1 MTPKS
6 DSRGEKLPPA
16 GAISESVQDYLKAI
30 YKLSNSPEAENS
42 GDAAVTTSLLAERM
56 QVSAASATNMIKKLA
71 EMNLLRHRPYQGV
84 RLTGAGEKMALEII
98 RHHRLLELYL
108 AQALGYGWDR
118 VDAEAERLEHAISE
132 DFEDHIDRAM
142 GYPTVGAHGEPIP
155 SKEGTIAVHRYQRL
169 SEIESGQVV
178 CISQV
183 SDRSPELL
191 RYLDE
196 QKLRLGTEL
205 EVRDKAPFSGS
216 MLVAVGEREHHIGL
230 EVAAQIFVAQVDGR
244 G

>member
-6 DSRGEKLPPA
+6 DSGSDRLPPA
-16 GAISESVQDYLKAI
+16 GTISESVQDYLKAI
-30 YKLSNSPEAENS
+30 YKLSNSPDSEKS
-42 GDAAVTTSLLAERM
+42 GDGSVTTSLLAERM

-71 EMNLLRHRPYQGV
+71 EMRLLRHRPYQGV

-132 DFEDHIDRAM
+132 DFEEHIDRAM

-155 SKEGTIAVHRYQRL
+155 SKEGTIAVHDYQRL
-169 SEIESGQVV
+169 SDVESGRVV

-196 QKLRLGTEL
+196 QGLHLGTEL
-205 EVRDKAPFSGS
+205 KVRDKAPFSGS
-216 MLVAVGEREHHIGL
+216 MLIAVRGCEHHIGL
-230 EVAAQIFVAQVDGR
+230 EVADQIFVALVDG
-244 G
+244 GG

>member
-6 DSRGEKLPPA
+6 DRLPPD
-16 GAISESVQDYLKAI
+16 GTISESVQDYLKAI
-30 YKLSNSPEAENS
+30 YKLSNSPDTEQS
-42 GDAAVTTSLLAERM
+42 GDGSVTTSLLAERM

-71 EMNLLRHRPYQGV
+71 EMRLLRHRPYQGV

-155 SKEGTIAVHRYQRL
+155 SKEGIIAVHDYQRL
-169 SEIESGQVV
+169 SDIESGQVV

-196 QKLRLGTEL
+196 KGLHLGTEL

-216 MLVAVGEREHHIGL
+216 MLIAIRECEHHLGL
-230 EVAAQIFVAQVDGR
+230 EVADQIFVALVDG
-244 G
+244 GG